1 VDPEPQVDAAS
12 FRDPAG
18 FVFWRGGR
26 LYRQVNRVHAQ
37 HFDLLRGSG
46 LYDDLTE
53 RRLLVRHHEVDVAL
67 GLSGDAYRVLEPER
81 VGFISYPYEWSFEM
95 LRDAAL
101 ATLAIQDAAL
111 DHGMSLRDATAFN
124 LAFHGGKP
132 LFLDTTSF
140 EILPEGRP
148 WVAYRQFC
156 QHFVAPLA
164 LMAYRDVR
172 LGQLHRI
179 HMDGVPLDLAAEL
192 LPARSKTKAGL
203 TMHLRMHARSQRKH
217 GSSDSTTS
225 SRARPFSIQAF
236 RGLVSSL
243 RKTVEGL
250 PGAKGASVW
259 RNYYSEAD
267 HYSSDSSARKEQLV
281 DSWVDELGPSTVWD
295 LGANT
300 GRFAKIAS
308 SRGIDTLAL
317 DVDPFCVDE
326 AYRVAKAEGDEHL
339 LPLVQDLTNPST
351 GIGWADEERSSLE
364 SRGPADLVMALAVI
378 HHLAIANNV
387 PLAGISDY
395 FARLGRHCIVEF
407 VPKDDP
413 KVQVLLKDREDIFAG
428 YTLEG
433 FEHAIEKS
441 FAIQRREPLADS
453 GRTLFLL
460 KRR

>member
-1 VDPEPQVDAAS
+1 MDPGPRVDAAS

-18 FVFWRGGR
+18 FVFWRDGR

-37 HFDLLRGSG
+37 HFDLLHDSG
-46 LYDDLTE
+46 LYEDLTE
-53 RRLLVRHHEVDVAL
+53 RRLLVRHQEIDVAL
-67 GLSGDAYRVLEPER
+67 GASDDAYRVLEPER

-111 DHGMSLRDATAFN
+111 DRGMSLRDATAFN
-124 LAFHGGKP
+124 LAFHRGQP

-140 EILPEGRP
+140 EMLPEGRP

-156 QHFVAPLA
+156 QHFLAPLA

-179 HMDGVPLDLAAEL
+179 HVDGVPLDLAAAL

-217 GSSDSTTS
+217 GSSESTTS
-225 SRARPFSIQAF
+225 SRARPFSTQAF

-267 HYSSDSSARKEQLV
+267 HYSSDSSVRKEQLV
-281 DSWVDELGPSTVWD
+281 EGWVDEVGPSTVWD

-300 GRFAKIAS
+300 GRFAKVAS

-326 AYRVAKAEGDEHL
+326 AYRRARADGDEHL

-395 FARLGRHCIVEF
+395 FARLGLHCIVEF

-413 KVQVLLKDREDIFAG
+413 KVQVLLKDREDVFAG
-428 YTLEG
+428 YTIEG
-433 FEHAIEKS
+433 FERAVEESFTIEH
-441 FAIQRREPLADS
+441 REPVADS